1 MPRRAA
7 GRRSSSIALALAG
20 GGPLGAI
27 YEIGALK
34 ALSES
39 IEGLDLNGLDHYVG
53 VSAGAFITAGLANGI
68 TPSQLCRMFIAGDSA
83 RLPFDPA
90 HFLMPAYRELWRR
103 SWQAPALALKGM
115 ATFVGSGGRRGLAE
129 SFQRLTRSLPTG
141 VFDNEAI
148 GAYLRRAFEA
158 HGGTDD
164 FRQLR
169 SRLYMV
175 ATDLDT
181 GQAAAFGDK
190 GLDHVPISRAIQ
202 ASAALPGLFPPVQI
216 EGRWYVDGALKKTLH
231 ASVALR
237 EGADLVLCINPLVPF
252 NALQAR
258 PPSSGVTAAR
268 TVIEGGLPTV
278 MAQTLRTMIHSRMEV
293 GMARYE
299 LEYPNADIVLFEPDH
314 GDTDMFFTNPFAYA
328 SRQRLCEH
336 AWRQTRAA
344 LLARRAEL
352 EPQLARHGLRL
363 RLDVLRDR
371 RGSLLPPMATLHRRR
386 SGDLGRAALDLQDT
400 LDRLQTQM
408 GRLQPTVPIPPA
420 QTPPAPTP
428 PARTTLR
435 R

>member
-7 GRRSSSIALALAG
+7 PRRRSSIALALAG

-27 YEIGALK
+27 YEIGALN
-34 ALSES
+34 ALAES
-39 IEGLDLNGLDHYVG
+39 IEGLDLNGLDRYVG
-53 VSAGAFITAGLANGI
+53 VSAGAFLTAGLANGI

-103 SWQAPALALKGM
+103 SWQVPTLALQGL
-115 ATFVGSGGRRGLAE
+115 AAYIGSGGRKGLAE

-141 VFDNEAI
+141 VFDNDAI
-148 GAYLRRAFEA
+148 GAYLRRAFVA

-164 FRQLR
+164 FRQLK

-181 GQAAAFGDK
+181 GEATAFGSE

-202 ASAALPGLFPPVQI
+202 ASAALPGLFPPVRI
-216 EGRWYVDGALKKTLH
+216 DGRWYVDGALKKTLH

-252 NALQAR
+252 NAQRATA
-258 PPSSGVTAAR
+258 PSSGVNTAK
-268 TVIEGGLPTV
+268 TVIDGGLPTV
-278 MAQTLRTMIHSRMEV
+278 MAQTLRTLIHSRMEV

-299 LEYPNADIVLFEPDH
+299 LEYPDADIVLFEPDH
-314 GDTDMFFTNPFAYA
+314 GDTDMFFTNPFGYA

-344 LLARRAEL
+344 LLARRQEL
-352 EPQLARHGLRL
+352 EPKLARHGLAL

-371 RGSLLPPMATLHRRR
+371 QRRLMPPMATLHRRR
-386 SGDLGRAALDLQDT
+386 GTELGRTALDLQDT
-400 LDRLQTQM
+400 LDRLQTQV
-408 GRLQPTVPIPPA
+408 GRLQA
-420 QTPPAPTP
+420 QGPRA
-428 PARTTLR
+428 ARASR
-435 R
+435 HID